1 MRPRSEVTAIKKVEI
16 KVEELSMSIR
26 TITAMF
32 DSADAASRARDRL
45 LEVGLPSENVQVM
58 YQGDGDNRAG
68 TEHKGFWESITDFFT
83 DDDDD
88 RATYEEGIRRGGHLL
103 TARVGDEYAEDVIRL
118 LENSD
123 AIDLDKR
130 ADEWRAEGW
139 NGASSVQP
147 VAGKAVVAEGQAV
160 EANRA
165 GSEEAIPVVQER
177 LRVGK
182 REVNRGGVRVRSY
195 VVEEPVE
202 EQVNLREER
211 VDVERRPV
219 GQRVRAGAA
228 DDLLRDRTIEMT
240 ESAEEAVVSK
250 DAEVVEE
257 VVVRKFE
264 GERTEG
270 VSDTVRRTEVDV
282 EDTRAD
288 DTTGEDAIPPAGT
301 AGKRSR
307 STRTERPSRN

>member
-1 MRPRSEVTAIKKVEI
+1 
-16 KVEELSMSIR
+16 MSIR

-32 DSADAASRARDRL
+32 DSADAANRARERL
-45 LEVGLPSENVQVM
+45 VEVGLPSDSVQVIH
-58 YQGDGDNRAG
+58 QGTTSDGAAADG
-68 TEHKGFWESITDFFT
+68 KGLWASIKDFFT
-83 DDDDD
+83 GDDDD
-88 RATYEEGIRRGGHLL
+88 RATYEEGMRRGGHLL
-103 TARVGDEYAEDVIRL
+103 TARVEEQYADEVIVL
-118 LENSD
+118 LENAD
-123 AIDLDKR
+123 AVDLDRR

-139 NGASSVQP
+139 TGPTQTT
-147 VAGKAVVAEGQAV
+147 V
-160 EANRA
+160 EPTGTGTSRA

-219 GQRVRAGAA
+219 GRRVQPGAA
-228 DDLLRDRTIEMT
+228 DDLLQDRTIEMT
-240 ESAEEAVVSK
+240 ESAEEAIVSK
-250 DAEVVEE
+250 DAEVTEE

-282 EDTRAD
+282 EDMRD
-288 DTTGEDAIPPAGT
+288 GEDSRDVIPPTDSG
-301 AGKRSR
+301 SR
-307 STRTERPSRN
+307 RRGTRTDRPSRER

>member
-1 MRPRSEVTAIKKVEI
+1 
-16 KVEELSMSIR
+16 MSSR

-32 DSADAASRARDRL
+32 DSADAANSARDRL
-45 LEVGLPSENVQVM
+45 LEVGLPSDTVQVI
-58 YQGDGDNRAG
+58 YQGASGDGAAADG
-68 TEHKGFWESITDFFT
+68 KGLWESIKDFFT
-83 DDDDD
+83 GDDDEG
-88 RATYEEGIRRGGHLL
+88 ATYEEGIRRGGHLL
-103 TARVGDEYAEDVIRL
+103 TARVEDQYADEVIVL
-118 LENSD
+118 LENAG
-123 AIDLDKR
+123 AIDLDRR
-130 ADEWRAEGW
+130 AEQWRAEGW
-139 NGASSVQP
+139 TGA
-147 VAGKAVVAEGQAV
+147 ATANAEAS
-160 EANRA
+160 RA
-165 GSEEAIPVVQER
+165 GAEEAIPVVQER

-228 DDLLRDRTIEMT
+228 DELLQDRTIEMT
-240 ESAEEAVVSK
+240 ESAEEAIVSK
-250 DAEVVEE
+250 DAEVTEE

-282 EDTRAD
+282 EDTRGNEDSTD
-288 DTTGEDAIPPAGT
+288 DTLPPGST
-301 AGKRSR
+301 TGKRSR
-307 STRTERPSRN
+307 GARGDRPSRQ

>member
-1 MRPRSEVTAIKKVEI
+1 LSI
-16 KVEELSMSIR
+16 KVEELQMSIT

-32 DSADAASRARDRL
+32 DSAEDASRARDRL
-45 LEVGLPSENVQVM
+45 LELGLPSDAVQMVHEGSM
-58 YQGDGDNRAG
+58 GEPGDSD
-68 TEHKGFWESITDFFT
+68 EKGLWESIKDFFT
-83 DDDDD
+83 GDDSE
-88 RATYEEGIRRGGHLL
+88 RAAYEEGIRRGGYLL
-103 TARVGDEYAEDVIRL
+103 TARVEDEYADEAIEC
-118 LENSD
+118 LESSD
-123 AIDLDKR
+123 AIDLNQR
-130 ADEWRAEGW
+130 SEEWRAEGW
-139 NGASSVQP
+139 TGTAATAQP
-147 VAGKAVVAEGQAV
+147 AAVDQAMDQ
-160 EANRA
+160 A
-165 GSEEAIPVVQER
+165 EEAIPVVRER

-219 GQRVRAGAA
+219 RQAVRPGVA
-228 DDLLRDRTIEMT
+228 DDLLKDRTIEVT

-257 VVVRKFE
+257 VVVRKFQ

-282 EDTRAD
+282 EDTRTD
-288 DTTGEDAIPPAGT
+288 EGGPDVIPPGVEP
-301 AGKRSR
+301 GKRPRGTR
-307 STRTERPSRN
+307 SDRPARR

>member
-1 MRPRSEVTAIKKVEI
+1 
-16 KVEELSMSIR
+16 MSIR

-32 DSADAASRARDRL
+32 DSADAANRARERL
-45 LEVGLPSENVQVM
+45 VEVGLPSDSVQVIH
-58 YQGDGDNRAG
+58 QGATGDDAGSDG
-68 TEHKGFWESITDFFT
+68 KGLWASIKDFFT
-83 DDDDD
+83 GDDDD
-88 RATYEEGIRRGGHLL
+88 RATYEEGMRRGGHLL
-103 TARVGDEYAEDVIRL
+103 TARVEDQYADEVVVL
-118 LENSD
+118 LENAD
-123 AIDLDKR
+123 AIDLDRR

-139 NGASSVQP
+139 TGPTRTP
-147 VAGKAVVAEGQAV
+147 VESTGTGTSPP
-160 EANRA
+160 

-219 GQRVRAGAA
+219 GRRVQPGAA
-228 DDLLRDRTIEMT
+228 DDLLQDRTIEMT
-240 ESAEEAVVSK
+240 ESAEEAIVSK
-250 DAEVVEE
+250 DAEVTEE
-257 VVVRKFE
+257 VVVRKFQ

-282 EDTRAD
+282 EDTRD
-288 DTTGEDAIPPAGT
+288 DEDSRDVIPPGDS
-301 AGKRSR
+301 GSR
-307 STRTERPSRN
+307 RRGTRTDRPSRE

>member
-1 MRPRSEVTAIKKVEI
+1 
-16 KVEELSMSIR
+16 MSVR

-32 DSADAASRARDRL
+32 ESADAAERARDRL
-45 LEVGLPSENVQVM
+45 VELGLPSDDVQVI
-58 YQGDGDNRAG
+58 YQGESGERDGADG
-68 TEHKGFWESITDFFT
+68 KGLWESIKDFFT
-83 DDDDD
+83 GDDDE
-88 RATYEEGIRRGGHLL
+88 RAAYEEGIRRGGHLL
-103 TARVGDEYAEDVIRL
+103 TARVDEQYADEVIVL

-123 AIDLDKR
+123 AVDLDQR
-130 ADEWRAEGW
+130 TQEWRAEGW
-139 NGASSVQP
+139 TGAATAEPIAGQP
-147 VAGKAVVAEGQAV
+147 AATS
-160 EANRA
+160 RA
-165 GSEEAIPVVQER
+165 GSEEAIPVVRER

-219 GQRVRAGAA
+219 GQRVRSGAA
-228 DDLLRDRTIEMT
+228 DDLLKDRTIEMT
-240 ESAEEAVVSK
+240 ESAEEAIVSK
-250 DAEVVEE
+250 DAEVTEE

-282 EDTRAD
+282 EDTRGDEDTRD
-288 DTTGEDAIPPAGT
+288 DTVPPGV

-307 STRTERPSRN
+307 GTRPERPSRR

>member
-1 MRPRSEVTAIKKVEI
+1 
-16 KVEELSMSIR
+16 MSIR

-45 LEVGLPSENVQVM
+45 VELGLPSDDVQVI
-58 YQGDGDNRAG
+58 YQGESGERGGADG
-68 TEHKGFWESITDFFT
+68 KGLWESIKDFFT
-83 DDDDD
+83 GDDDD
-88 RATYEEGIRRGGHLL
+88 RAAYEEGIRRGGHLL
-103 TARVGDEYAEDVIRL
+103 TARVDEQYADEVIVL

-123 AIDLDKR
+123 AVDLDRR
-130 ADEWRAEGW
+130 AQEWRAEGW
-139 NGASSVQP
+139 TGAATAKPIAGQP
-147 VAGKAVVAEGQAV
+147 AATS
-160 EANRA
+160 RA
-165 GSEEAIPVVQER
+165 GSEEAIPVVRER

-219 GQRVRAGAA
+219 GQRVRGGAA
-228 DDLLRDRTIEMT
+228 DDLLKDRTIEMT

-250 DAEVVEE
+250 DAEVTEE

-282 EDTRAD
+282 EDTRGDEDTRD
-288 DTTGEDAIPPAGT
+288 DAVPPGA

-307 STRTERPSRN
+307 GTRPDRPSRR

>member
-1 MRPRSEVTAIKKVEI
+1 
-16 KVEELSMSIR
+16 MSIR

-32 DSADAASRARDRL
+32 DSADAANRARERL
-45 LEVGLPSENVQVM
+45 VEVGLPSGSVQVIH
-58 YQGDGDNRAG
+58 QGAAGDSAGSDG
-68 TEHKGFWESITDFFT
+68 KGLWESIKDFFT
-83 DDDDD
+83 GYDDE
-88 RATYEEGIRRGGHLL
+88 RANYEEGIRRGGHLL
-103 TARVGDEYAEDVIRL
+103 TARVEEQYADEVTVL
-118 LENSD
+118 LENAD
-123 AIDLDKR
+123 AIDLDRR

-139 NGASSVQP
+139 TGPTRAT
-147 VAGKAVVAEGQAV
+147 AESTGTGTS
-160 EANRA
+160 RA
-165 GSEEAIPVVQER
+165 GSEEAIPLVQER

-219 GQRVRAGAA
+219 GRRVQPGAA
-228 DDLLRDRTIEMT
+228 DDLLQDRTIEMT
-240 ESAEEAVVSK
+240 ESAEEAIVAK
-250 DAEVVEE
+250 DAEVTEE

-282 EDTRAD
+282 EDTRD
-288 DTTGEDAIPPAGT
+288 DEDSRDVIPPGDS
-301 AGKRSR
+301 GSR
-307 STRTERPSRN
+307 RRGTRTDRPSRE

>member
-1 MRPRSEVTAIKKVEI
+1 
-16 KVEELSMSIR
+16 MSIR

-32 DSADAASRARDRL
+32 DSADAANRARERL
-45 LEVGLPSENVQVM
+45 VEVGLPSDSVQVIH
-58 YQGDGDNRAG
+58 QGTTGDGDGADG
-68 TEHKGFWESITDFFT
+68 KGLWASIKDFFT
-83 DDDDD
+83 GDDDD
-88 RATYEEGIRRGGHLL
+88 RATYEEGMRRGGHLL
-103 TARVGDEYAEDVIRL
+103 TARVEDQYADEVIVL
-118 LENSD
+118 LENAD
-123 AIDLDKR
+123 AIDLDRR

-139 NGASSVQP
+139 TGPTQTTVEP
-147 VAGKAVVAEGQAV
+147 AGTGTA
-160 EANRA
+160 RA
-165 GSEEAIPVVQER
+165 GSEEAIPVVRER

-219 GQRVRAGAA
+219 SQRVQPGAA
-228 DDLLRDRTIEMT
+228 DDLLQDRTIEMT
-240 ESAEEAVVSK
+240 ESAEEAIVSK
-250 DAEVVEE
+250 DAEVTEE

-282 EDTRAD
+282 EDTRD
-288 DTTGEDAIPPAGT
+288 DEDSRDVVPPGDS
-301 AGKRSR
+301 GSR
-307 STRTERPSRN
+307 RRGTRTDRPSRQ

>member
-1 MRPRSEVTAIKKVEI
+1 
-16 KVEELSMSIR
+16 MSIR

-32 DSADAASRARDRL
+32 DSEDAANRARERL
-45 LEVGLPSENVQVM
+45 VEVGLPSDSVQVIH
-58 YQGDGDNRAG
+58 QGTTGAGAGADG
-68 TEHKGFWESITDFFT
+68 KGLWASIKDFFT
-83 DDDDD
+83 GDDDD
-88 RATYEEGIRRGGHLL
+88 RATYEEGMRRGGHLL
-103 TARVGDEYAEDVIRL
+103 TARVEDQYADEVVVL
-118 LENSD
+118 LENAD
-123 AIDLDKR
+123 AIDLDRR

-139 NGASSVQP
+139 TGPSRST
-147 VAGKAVVAEGQAV
+147 V
-160 EANRA
+160 ESTGTETSRA

-202 EQVNLREER
+202 EQVTLREER

-219 GQRVRAGAA
+219 GRRVQPGAA
-228 DDLLRDRTIEMT
+228 DDLLQDRTIEMT

-250 DAEVVEE
+250 DAEVTEE
-257 VVVRKFE
+257 VVVRKFQ

-282 EDTRAD
+282 EDTRND
-288 DTTGEDAIPPAGT
+288 EDSGKVVPPGDS
-301 AGKRSR
+301 GSR
-307 STRTERPSRN
+307 RRGTRTDRPSRQ